1 MKVSREKVTKSVRF
15 EVFKR
20 DGFRCVYCGADPSMC
35 VLQVDHVVAVA
46 NGGLNEP
53 DNLVTACGT
62 CNLGKSDTP
71 LDRHQAKARGDLDPD
86 AALDHAEQMR
96 AFLQSQR
103 AKADAQKQLIDEL
116 ADFWADN
123 DGGFYPAD
131 FDTRMPGLLR
141 EFGYDGM
148 RRAIEIALGYRGKR
162 TIQKWKLM
170 YGVLRRWRETG
181 ERT

>member
-1 MKVSREKVTKSVRF
+1 MKISRAKVSKSVRF

-35 VLQVDHVVAVA
+35 VLHVDHVVAVA

-53 DNLVTACGT
+53 DNLVTSCAT

-71 LDRHQAKARGDLDPD
+71 LDRQQAKARGDLDGD
-86 AALDHAEQMR
+86 SARDHAEQIA
-96 AFLQSQR
+96 AFLEAQR
-103 AKADAQKQLIDEL
+103 AKAEAQRLLVEEL
-116 ADFWADN
+116 ANFWADN

-131 FDTRMPGLLR
+131 FDARMPGLLR
-141 EFGYDGM
+141 EFGYEGM
-148 RRAIEIALGYRGKR
+148 RRAIEIVLAYRGKR
-162 TIQKWKLM
+162 TIQKWKIM